1 MLVKQ
6 VKQLLMIVYEA
17 QKQRN
22 GLVNCDYAKNR
33 SVGTMLSR
41 GQSRES
47 RRKRAYVSK
56 PVIINY
62 NFFQFVKAIGTFFF
76 SHKKIIMIK
85 NNTQLKP
92 L

>member
-41 GQSRES
+41 SQSRES

-62 NFFQFVKAIGTFFF
+62 NFFNLSKLLAPFFF
-76 SHKKIIMIK
+76 PTKK
-85 NNTQLKP
+85 L
-92 L
+92 

>member
-1 MLVKQ
+1 
-6 VKQLLMIVYEA
+6 MIVYEA

-22 GLVNCDYAKNR
+22 GLVNCGYAKNR

-41 GQSRES
+41 GQSRE
-47 RRKRAYVSK
+47 RKRAYVSK

-62 NFFQFVKAIGTFFF
+62 KFCQFVKAIGFYFFPQ
-76 SHKKIIMIK
+76 KIIMIK
-85 NNTQLKP
+85 KNTQLKP

>member
-1 MLVKQ
+1 MKPKNNEMGLS
-6 VKQLLMIVYEA
+6 IVIV
-17 QKQRN
+17 Q
-22 GLVNCDYAKNR
+22 KNR

-62 NFFQFVKAIGTFFF
+62 KFCQFVKAIGFYFF
-76 SHKKIIMIK
+76 SQKIIKMIK
-85 NNTQLKP
+85 KTHN
-92 L
+92 

>member
-41 GQSRES
+41 GQSRE
-47 RRKRAYVSK
+47 RKRAYVSK

-62 NFFQFVKAIGTFFF
+62 KFCQFVKAIGFYFFPQ
-76 SHKKIIMIK
+76 KIIMIK
-85 NNTQLKP
+85 KTHN
-92 L
+92 

>member
-47 RRKRAYVSK
+47 RRKRA
-56 PVIINY
+56 
-62 NFFQFVKAIGTFFF
+62 
-76 SHKKIIMIK
+76 
-85 NNTQLKP
+85 
-92 L
+92 

>member
-1 MLVKQ
+1 MKPKNNEMGLS
-6 VKQLLMIVYEA
+6 IVIV
-17 QKQRN
+17 Q
-22 GLVNCDYAKNR
+22 KNR

-62 NFFQFVKAIGTFFF
+62 KFCQFVKAIGFYFFPQ
-76 SHKKIIMIK
+76 KIIMIK
-85 NNTQLKP
+85 KYTTKASIIP
-92 L
+92 S

>member
-1 MLVKQ
+1 
-6 VKQLLMIVYEA
+6 MIVYEA

-56 PVIINY
+56 PVIIN
-62 NFFQFVKAIGTFFF
+62 FVNLSKLLTSIF

-85 NNTQLKP
+85 KHTTKASIIP
-92 L
+92 S

>member
-1 MLVKQ
+1 
-6 VKQLLMIVYEA
+6 MIVYEA

-22 GLVNCDYAKNR
+22 NEMGLSIVIVQKNR
-33 SVGTMLSR
+33 SFGTMLSR

-62 NFFQFVKAIGTFFF
+62 KFCQFVKAIGFYFFPQ
-76 SHKKIIMIK
+76 KIIMIK
-85 NNTQLKP
+85 KTHN
-92 L
+92 

>member
-1 MLVKQ
+1 
-6 VKQLLMIVYEA
+6 MIVYEA

-22 GLVNCDYAKNR
+22 GLVDCDYAKNR

-62 NFFQFVKAIGTFFF
+62 KFCQFVKAIGFYFCPQ
-76 SHKKIIMIK
+76 KIIMIK
-85 NNTQLKP
+85 KKHN
-92 L
+92 

>member
-6 VKQLLMIVYEA
+6 VKQLLMIVHEA

-62 NFFQFVKAIGTFFF
+62 KFCQFVKAIGFYFFPQ
-76 SHKKIIMIK
+76 KIIMIK
-85 NNTQLKP
+85 KTHN
-92 L
+92 

>member
-1 MLVKQ
+1 
-6 VKQLLMIVYEA
+6 MIVYEA

-41 GQSRES
+41 GQSLE
-47 RRKRAYVSK
+47 RKRAYVSK

-62 NFFQFVKAIGTFFF
+62 KFCQFVKAIGFYFF
-76 SHKKIIMIK
+76 SQKIIKMIK
-85 NNTQLKP
+85 KNTQLKP

>member
-1 MLVKQ
+1 
-6 VKQLLMIVYEA
+6 MIVYEA

-56 PVIINY
+56 LVIINY
-62 NFFQFVKAIGTFFF
+62 TFCQFVKAIGFYF

-85 NNTQLKP
+85 KKNTHTTKASIIP
-92 L
+92 S

>member
-1 MLVKQ
+1 
-6 VKQLLMIVYEA
+6 MIVYEA

-62 NFFQFVKAIGTFFF
+62 KFCQFVKAIGFYFFPQ
-76 SHKKIIMIK
+76 KIIKIK
-85 NNTQLKP
+85 KKHTTRASIIP
-92 L
+92 S

>member
-1 MLVKQ
+1 
-6 VKQLLMIVYEA
+6 MILYEA

-33 SVGTMLSR
+33 SVGIMLSQ

-62 NFFQFVKAIGTFFF
+62 KFCQFVKAIGFYFLPQ
-76 SHKKIIMIK
+76 KIIMIK
-85 NNTQLKP
+85 KTHN
-92 L
+92 

>member
-1 MLVKQ
+1 
-6 VKQLLMIVYEA
+6 MIVYEA

-22 GLVNCDYAKNR
+22 NEMGLSIVIMQKI
-33 SVGTMLSR
+33 GTMLSR

-62 NFFQFVKAIGTFFF
+62 KFCQFVKAIGFYFFPQ
-76 SHKKIIMIK
+76 KIIMIK
-85 NNTQLKP
+85 KTHN
-92 L
+92 

>member
-41 GQSRES
+41 SQSRES

-62 NFFQFVKAIGTFFF
+62 KFCQFVKAIGFYFF
-76 SHKKIIMIK
+76 SQKIIKMIK
-85 NNTQLKP
+85 KNTQLKP

>member
-6 VKQLLMIVYEA
+6 VKQLLMIVHEA

-47 RRKRAYVSK
+47 RRKRAYV
-56 PVIINY
+56 
-62 NFFQFVKAIGTFFF
+62 
-76 SHKKIIMIK
+76 
-85 NNTQLKP
+85 
-92 L
+92 